1 MVSSTWIQYGKIARA
16 HGVRGE
22 LRVQPL
28 DPNVDLPPTARRV
41 RARGPSGDRILT
53 VTRVRPV
60 HGAVLLSVEGVAD
73 RDAAQALAGS
83 SLEVDADDLPPAE
96 EGEIY
101 AYQLEGADVVD
112 ERGETVGR
120 IRRLV
125 GTAAH
130 DLIEIETPAGVRL
143 LPWVDH
149 FIVAFDRDARRLTV
163 RLMDGLWG

>member
-1 MVSSTWIQYGKIARA
+1 MSPTWIQFGTIARA

-22 LRVQPL
+22 LRIQPL
-28 DPNVDLPPTARRV
+28 DPDVDLPPTTSRV
-41 RARGPSGDRILT
+41 RARAASGDRVLT

-60 HGAVLLSVEGVAD
+60 HRAVLLSVEGIAD

-83 SLEVDADDLPPAE
+83 PLEVDADELPPAQ

-101 AYQLEGADVVD
+101 AYEIEGAEVVD
-112 ERGETVGR
+112 ENGEAVGR
-120 IRRLV
+120 ILRLV

-130 DLIEIETPAGVRL
+130 DLVEIDTPNGVRL

-149 FIVAFDRDARRLTV
+149 FIIAFDREARRLTV